1 MIILIIIIIIIILL
15 VYIFLLKRILN
26 KKRKEYIYF
35 RKAPTQDSPAYVGK
49 IIKGYVDGNDIIS
62 TILDLNMKGFI
73 DIHERNINGKL
84 KRVLS
89 YTGKNKNTELEEHEI
104 FLINQLFK
112 DNDEIFLEDYISSD
126 KLKNDFKTFERM
138 LERKEKRYIIKKE
151 STIKNVTKIIF
162 LITFSILGI
171 SIFYAIVQPFMI
183 FILKDTC
190 ESIVYSIIISLLI
203 HLLIAYK
210 YISYINT
217 KKLIK
222 NILTAKIAYIFCFV
236 ILLILVS
243 IINYDEIIKLLQNEL
258 VWYKMIISF
267 MLSIITLLYMFG
279 IINYKDENNYFLY
292 FIIAFIFL
300 EIILNCKVAICIN
313 IILLSIYSFM
323 VTPKYINLKDEEY
336 MDKWIS
342 FKRFLENYSMIKD
355 KEEKDVLIWKEYL
368 IYAIS
373 MGVNKNIVKKYAN
386 LAHINLFNKEY
397 YKKFYK
403 EYID

>member
-1 MIILIIIIIIIILL
+1 
-15 VYIFLLKRILN
+15 
-26 KKRKEYIYF
+26 
-35 RKAPTQDSPAYVGK
+35 
-49 IIKGYVDGNDIIS
+49 
-62 TILDLNMKGFI
+62 
-73 DIHERNINGKL
+73 
-84 KRVLS
+84 
-89 YTGKNKNTELEEHEI
+89 
-104 FLINQLFK
+104 
-112 DNDEIFLEDYISSD
+112 
-126 KLKNDFKTFERM
+126 
-138 LERKEKRYIIKKE
+138 
-151 STIKNVTKIIF
+151 
-162 LITFSILGI
+162 
-171 SIFYAIVQPFMI
+171 MI

>member
-138 LERKEKRYIIKKE
+138 LERK
-151 STIKNVTKIIF
+151 KI
-162 LITFSILGI
+162 
-171 SIFYAIVQPFMI
+171 
-183 FILKDTC
+183 
-190 ESIVYSIIISLLI
+190 
-203 HLLIAYK
+203 
-210 YISYINT
+210 
-217 KKLIK
+217 
-222 NILTAKIAYIFCFV
+222 
-236 ILLILVS
+236 
-243 IINYDEIIKLLQNEL
+243 
-258 VWYKMIISF
+258 
-267 MLSIITLLYMFG
+267 
-279 IINYKDENNYFLY
+279 
-292 FIIAFIFL
+292 
-300 EIILNCKVAICIN
+300 
-313 IILLSIYSFM
+313 
-323 VTPKYINLKDEEY
+323 
-336 MDKWIS
+336 
-342 FKRFLENYSMIKD
+342 
-355 KEEKDVLIWKEYL
+355 
-368 IYAIS
+368 
-373 MGVNKNIVKKYAN
+373 
-386 LAHINLFNKEY
+386 Y
-397 YKKFYK
+397 YKKRIYYK
-403 EYID
+403 KCN

>member
-1 MIILIIIIIIIILL
+1 MVILIIIILL
-15 VYIFLLKRILN
+15 LLYIFSLKRILN

-35 RKAPTQDSPAYVGK
+35 REAPTRDSPAYVGK
-49 IIKGYVDGNDIIS
+49 VLKGYVDGNDIIS
-62 TILDLNMKGFI
+62 TILDLNMRGFI
-73 DIHERNINGKL
+73 DIHEKNINGKL

-104 FLINQLFK
+104 FLIDQLFK
-112 DNDEIFLEDYISSD
+112 DNDEITLEDYISSD
-126 KLKNDFKTFERM
+126 KLKNDFKTFDRM

-151 STIKNVTKIIF
+151 SIIKNVTKIIS
-162 LITFSILGI
+162 LITFAILGI
-171 SIFYAIVQPFMI
+171 SILYALVQPIMI
-183 FILKDTC
+183 FIIKDANK
-190 ESIVYSIIISLLI
+190 SILYSIIISSI
-203 HLLIAYK
+203 IYLLIAYK

-222 NILTAKIAYIFCFV
+222 NMLTAKIAYIFCFA
-236 ILLILVS
+236 ILLILIS
-243 IINYDEIIKLLQNEL
+243 FINYDETIKLLQNEL

-267 MLSIITLLYMFG
+267 MLSAITLLYMFD

-292 FIIAFIFL
+292 FIIAFVFL
-300 EIILNCKVAICIN
+300 EIILNCKIAMCIN

-323 VTPKYINLKDEEY
+323 ITPKYINLKDEEY

-373 MGVNKNIVKKYAN
+373 MGVNKNIVKEYAK
-386 LAHINLFNKEY
+386 LAHINLFDKEY